1 MVAPLVVIG
10 ASFSD
15 DVWSQIG
22 RLTARDPG
30 VRSGL
35 AGAGGMLSGLT
46 AFQQQVFEN
55 GREDFEEVQSVQG
68 TIPETELGLGPRF
81 NLDSCAGCH
90 THPDIGGTSPAINP
104 QIEVAKKE
112 GASNEVPSFIKKD
125 GPVREARFKYNPDGT
140 ADGGVHALFTIT
152 RRNDAPGCSLQQ
164 HQQAACAEFPPCL
177 VNQPSEGVVL
187 SRLHMKA

>member
-55 GREDFEEVQSVQG
+55 GREDFEEVQSVQ
-68 TIPETELGLGPRF
+68 RH
-81 NLDSCAGCH
+81 DSR
-90 THPDIGGTSPAINP
+90 D
-104 QIEVAKKE
+104 
-112 GASNEVPSFIKKD
+112 GASVSGRASTWTVAPA
-125 GPVREARFKYNPDGT
+125 V
-140 ADGGVHALFTIT
+140 T
-152 RRNDAPGCSLQQ
+152 RIQI
-164 HQQAACAEFPPCL
+164 
-177 VNQPSEGVVL
+177 
-187 SRLHMKA
+187 